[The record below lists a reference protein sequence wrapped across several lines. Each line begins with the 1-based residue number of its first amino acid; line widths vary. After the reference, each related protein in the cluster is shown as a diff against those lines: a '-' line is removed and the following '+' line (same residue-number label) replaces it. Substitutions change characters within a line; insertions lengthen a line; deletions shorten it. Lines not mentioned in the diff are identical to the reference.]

1 MNQTKNEIVNAFGG
15 ILKNPQKFYFLL
27 LLSGMSAGQAQQLVY
42 DIKYAKIRL
51 SSTTARK
58 KIIQVLSKIINM
70 ITSDNMLYNRFRML
84 AQNEHVFKEEMSVG
98 SGAIAGLGFPSAEAD
113 PPPVPVKALLKY
125 AKKNTKNKNKMNPLI
140 FEDQVLKRNSA

>member
-113 PPPVPVKALLKY
+113 PPPVPVKALIKY

-140 FEDQVLKRNSA
+140 FADQVLKRNSA

>member
-1 MNQTKNEIVNAFGG
+1 
-15 ILKNPQKFYFLL
+15 
-27 LLSGMSAGQAQQLVY
+27 MSAGQAQQLVY

-113 PPPVPVKALLKY
+113 PPPVPETTLNDLLSCV
-125 AKKNTKNKNKMNPLI
+125 ASFVHP
-140 FEDQVLKRNSA
+140 VGAVA

>member
-1 MNQTKNEIVNAFGG
+1 
-15 ILKNPQKFYFLL
+15 
-27 LLSGMSAGQAQQLVY
+27 
-42 DIKYAKIRL
+42 
-51 SSTTARK
+51 
-58 KIIQVLSKIINM
+58 
-70 ITSDNMLYNRFRML
+70 ML

-140 FEDQVLKRNSA
+140 FADQVLKRNSA

>member
-51 SSTTARK
+51 SSMTARK

-140 FEDQVLKRNSA
+140 FADQVLKRNFA

>member
-140 FEDQVLKRNSA
+140 FANQVLKRNSA

>member
-140 FEDQVLKRNSA
+140 FADQVLKRNSA

>member
-140 FEDQVLKRNSA
+140 FADQVLKRNFA